1 MAHRGWEKKS
11 LEVKVLR
18 RFRQFAL
25 LNGEKK
31 IRIQKIADK
40 EVIDR
45 VFHQLFF
52 PEDPET
58 LIEFMG
64 LADDFV
70 QKLPFFVLKC
80 NISAEAVR
88 VAYETLSK
96 V

>member
-1 MAHRGWEKKS
+1 MKPRLVS
-11 LEVKVLR
+11 TQNL
-18 RFRQFAL
+18 FA
-25 LNGEKK
+25 NRSCP
-31 IRIQKIADK
+31 IKIADK

>member
-1 MAHRGWEKKS
+1 MGKEKFGSQSSAPIQAVCFIERGEENK
-11 LEVKVLR
+11 
-18 RFRQFAL
+18 
-25 LNGEKK
+25 
-31 IRIQKIADK
+31 IQKIADK

>member
-1 MAHRGWEKKS
+1 M
-11 LEVKVLR
+11 
-18 RFRQFAL
+18 
-25 LNGEKK
+25 
-31 IRIQKIADK
+31 
-40 EVIDR
+40 
-45 VFHQLFF
+45 FHQLFF

-70 QKLPFFVLKC
+70 QNLPFFVLKC